1 MSYKYSGISDN
12 KATTHL
18 KKSEFFRYYIMGV
31 ASSAW
36 TVLTVLVGQ
45 GCARPIPIQDTRQW
59 KILMTQLT
67 RSVSFN
73 YEFF

>member
-45 GCARPIPIQDTRQW
+45 GCARPIPIQDTRQ
-59 KILMTQLT
+59 
-67 RSVSFN
+67 
-73 YEFF
+73 